1 MAHQDPAKIRNV
13 TVLGHRGTGKT
24 SLVEAMLFAAGAVTR
39 MGSVAEGTTVADFDE
54 DERRRG
60 MSITASL
67 CHLTWKGVQVNLI
80 DTPGE
85 QSFHA
90 DTLSS
95 LRAADAA
102 LVVVN
107 AAMGVEVQTERLWS
121 RCDEVGLPRAVVVN
135 MLDRERADFDA
146 ALEALRE
153 LSPGCV
159 PIQIPIGRE
168 GGVQGV
174 VNLVSMT
181 ASVYDGGPAG
191 RDVPIPDDLA
201 DAAAAAR
208 EALVETVAEA
218 DDALIEKYLEGEEIT
233 TAELI
238 GGLCQGI
245 ASGRLHPVACAAGAT
260 GLGADRVLD
269 LVVEGLP
276 GPDAAAAWSGIDQRT
291 GEPVKVVFSE
301 DGPVIAY
308 CFKTL
313 ADQFSGRI
321 NLLRVVSGVLPSDT
335 QVVNVRTGVK
345 ERVGQLLRL
354 QGKEHSPVTELGPG
368 DIGAVAKLKEVT
380 TGDVV
385 TGGNQRVLIEGVQF
399 PAAVMSFAV
408 TAHTQGDDDKVV
420 SSLRRLQEE
429 DPSLDVH
436 RDDQTGDL
444 IVAGLS
450 QMHVEVIVE
459 RMRRRFGVEVD
470 LHPPHIP
477 YRETITSSAEAEG
490 KHKKQTGGRGQFG
503 DCWLRVEPLPRG
515 SGFEFADKIVGGAIP
530 RAFIPA
536 VEKGIIEAMQRGE
549 LAGYPVVDCKVTL
562 YDGKYHAVD
571 SSEMAFKI
579 AGSIGMKAALT
590 KARPVLLEP
599 IVLVE
604 VTVPEDHVGD
614 VMGDLNSRRG
624 RPLGMETR
632 GHTQVIRAEVPMAEM
647 LSYAPDLRA
656 MTGGRG
662 DYGMEFLRYEEVPSH
677 LMQKVAAEAAAGK

>member
-1 MAHQDPAKIRNV
+1 MAHQDPSKIRNV

-24 SLVEAMLFAAGAVTR
+24 SLVEAMLYASGAVNR
-39 MGSVAEGTTVADFDE
+39 MGSVAEGSTVADFDE
-54 DERRRG
+54 AEQRRG
-60 MSITASL
+60 MSIAASL
-67 CHLTWKGVQVNLI
+67 CHLTWTGVQVNII

-102 LVVVN
+102 LMVVN
-107 AAMGVEVQTERLWS
+107 ATMGVEVQTERLWN
-121 RCDEVGLPRAVVVN
+121 RCEELRVPRAVVVN
-135 MLDRERADFDA
+135 MLDRERADFDT
-146 ALEALRE
+146 ALQALRN

-159 PIQIPIGRE
+159 PIQVPIGRE
-168 GGVQGV
+168 GDFRGV

-181 ASVYDGGPAG
+181 ASVYEGGAVG
-191 RDVPIPDDLA
+191 RDVPIPDEVA

-238 GGLCQGI
+238 AGLCQGI
-245 ASGRLHPVACAAGAT
+245 VSGRLHPVACAAGSK
-260 GLGADRVLD
+260 GIGADRVLD
-269 LVVEGLP
+269 LIVEGLP
-276 GPDAAAAWSGIDQRT
+276 GPDTAAGWDATDERT
-291 GEPVKVVFSE
+291 GEPVTITLAE
-301 DGPVIAY
+301 EGPALAY

-321 NLLRVVSGVLPSDT
+321 NLLRVISGVLPSDT

-354 QGKEHSPVTELGPG
+354 QGKDHTPLAELGPG
-368 DIGAVAKLKEVT
+368 DIGAVAKLKEVV
-380 TGDVV
+380 TGDVI
-385 TGGNQRVLIEGVQF
+385 TAGSNRVLIEGVHF

-459 RMRRRFGVEVD
+459 RLRRRFGVEVD

-477 YRETITSSAEAEG
+477 YRETITASAEAEG

-515 SGFEFADKIVGGAIP
+515 GGFEFQDKIVGGAIP
-530 RAFIPA
+530 KPFIPA
-536 VEKGIIEAMQRGE
+536 VEKGVIEAMQRGE

-579 AGSIGMKAALT
+579 AGSLGMKAALT

-599 IVLVE
+599 I
-604 VTVPEDHVGD
+604 
-614 VMGDLNSRRG
+614 
-624 RPLGMETR
+624 
-632 GHTQVIRAEVPMAEM
+632 
-647 LSYAPDLRA
+647 
-656 MTGGRG
+656 
-662 DYGMEFLRYEEVPSH
+662 
-677 LMQKVAAEAAAGK
+677 